1 MIRFI
6 PNALTV
12 GRLFLSAIFLWMVLY
27 SPKAEHPTRLLDGAF
42 VMFLV
47 AAITDVIDGHVARR
61 FNVTSKFGRIVDPL
75 ADKVLVCGAFI
86 CFAWIGEPKLFDLS
100 SNALRIIHWSVAGIL
115 ILREAYVTI
124 IRQWAES
131 RGLNFA
137 ATRSGKI
144 KMLLQ
149 SFAIGTVLVK
159 MAHVSGQAW
168 GDWFTS
174 VVFTLMVGTTIFSG
188 IRASQRLSHAQSDT
202 AGTPTPVT

>member
-1 MIRFI
+1 MIRFV

-12 GRLFLSAIFLWMVLY
+12 GRLFLSAVFLWMVLY
-27 SPKAEHPTRLLDGAF
+27 SPGAENATRLLDGAF
-42 VMFLV
+42 AMFLV
-47 AAITDVIDGHVARR
+47 AAMTDVIDGHVARR
-61 FNVTSKFGRIVDPL
+61 FNVISKFGRIVDPL

-86 CFAWIGEPKLFDLS
+86 CFAWIGEPRLFGLS
-100 SNALRIIHWSVAGIL
+100 QRALGVIHWSVVGIL

-131 RGLNFA
+131 KGLNFA

-144 KMLLQ
+144 KMLCQ

-159 MAHVSGQAW
+159 MAHVPDQAW

-174 VVFTLMVGTTIFSG
+174 VVFLVMVTATVFSG
-188 IRASQRLSHAQSDT
+188 IRAGQRLSHAQPDAIEMPS
-202 AGTPTPVT
+202 PTG

>member
-1 MIRFI
+1 MIRFV

-12 GRLFLSAIFLWMVLY
+12 TRLVLTVVFLWMVLY
-27 SPKAEHPTRLLDGAF
+27 SPRAEHPTALLDGAF
-42 VMFLV
+42 ALFLV
-47 AAITDVIDGHVARR
+47 AAVTDVIDGHLARR

-86 CFAWIGEPKLFDLS
+86 CFAWIGQPRLFGLS
-100 SNALRIIHWSVAGIL
+100 DTLLHVIHWTVVVIL

-131 RGLNFA
+131 KGLNFA

-149 SFAIGTVLVK
+149 SIAIGTVLVK
-159 MAHVSGQAW
+159 MAHVPDQTW
-168 GDWFTS
+168 GYWVTS
-174 VVFTLMVGTTIFSG
+174 VVFLLMIAATIFSG
-188 IRASQRLSHAQSDT
+188 IRSGQRLSQAQPKT
-202 AGTPTPVT
+202 LQN

>member
-1 MIRFI
+1 MIRFV

-27 SPKAEHPTRLLDGAF
+27 SPRAEHPTRLLDGAF

-86 CFAWIGEPKLFDLS
+86 CFAWIGEPRLFGLPADT
-100 SNALRIIHWSVAGIL
+100 LRIIHWSVAGIL

-159 MAHVSGQAW
+159 MAHVPTAAW
-168 GDWFTS
+168 ADWFTS
-174 VVFTLMVGTTIFSG
+174 VVFSLMVGTTVFSG
-188 IRASQRLSHAQSDT
+188 IRATQRLSHAQPDT
-202 AGTPTPVT
+202 AGTPTQAA

>member
-6 PNALTV
+6 PNILTV
-12 GRLFLSAIFLWMVLY
+12 ARLFLSIIFLWMVLY
-27 SPKAEHPTRLLDGAF
+27 SPKAERVTTLLDGAF
-42 VMFLV
+42 VLFLV
-47 AAITDVIDGHVARR
+47 AALTDVIDGHLARR

-86 CFAWIGEPKLFDLS
+86 CFAWIGQPRLFGLS
-100 SNALRIIHWSVAGIL
+100 DTVLHVIHWTVAGIL
-115 ILREAYVTI
+115 VLREAYVTI

-149 SFAIGTVLVK
+149 SIAIGTVLVK
-159 MAHVSGQAW
+159 MAHVPNQTW
-168 GDWFTS
+168 GYWVTS
-174 VVFTLMVGTTIFSG
+174 IVFFLMVAATIFSG
-188 IRASQRLSHAQSDT
+188 IRAGQRLSHAQPKTIEELKAS
-202 AGTPTPVT
+202 P

>member
-1 MIRFI
+1 
-6 PNALTV
+6 
-12 GRLFLSAIFLWMVLY
+12 MVLY
-27 SPKAEHPTRLLDGAF
+27 SPTAEHPTTLLDGAF
-42 VMFLV
+42 ALFLV

-86 CFAWIGEPKLFDLS
+86 CFAWIGQPKLFGLS
-100 SNALRIIHWSVAGIL
+100 DTMLRLIHWTVVAIL

-131 RGLNFA
+131 KGLNFA

-149 SFAIGTVLVK
+149 SIAIGTVLVK
-159 MAHVSGQAW
+159 MAHVPDQTW
-168 GDWFTS
+168 GYWVTS
-174 VVFTLMVGTTIFSG
+174 AVFFLMIAATIFSG
-188 IRASQRLSHAQSDT
+188 IRSGQRLSHAQPKTLPD
-202 AGTPTPVT
+202 

>member
-1 MIRFI
+1 MIRFV

-12 GRLFLSAIFLWMVLY
+12 GRLFLSVIFLWMVLY
-27 SPKAEHPTRLLDGAF
+27 SPKAEHATALLDAAF

-47 AAITDVIDGHVARR
+47 AGITDIIDGYVARR

-86 CFAWIGEPKLFDLS
+86 CFAWIGEPKLFGLS
-100 SNALRIIHWSVAGIL
+100 SNTLRVIHWSVVGIL

-131 RGLNFA
+131 KGLNFA
-137 ATRSGKI
+137 ATRSGKV

-149 SFAIGTVLVK
+149 SIAIGTVLVK
-159 MAHVSGQAW
+159 TAHVADQAW
-168 GDWFTS
+168 GDWFAS
-174 VVFTLMVGTTIFSG
+174 IVFILMVGATIFSG
-188 IRASQRLSHAQSDT
+188 IRAGQRLSHAQPDAT
-202 AGTPTPVT
+202 EAPTPAN

>member
-27 SPKAEHPTRLLDGAF
+27 SPNAENATRLLDGAF
-42 VMFLV
+42 AMFLV
-47 AAITDVIDGHVARR
+47 AAITDVIDGHLARR

-86 CFAWIGEPKLFDLS
+86 CFAWIGEPKLFGLS
-100 SNALRIIHWSVAGIL
+100 HGILRVIHWSVVGIL
-115 ILREAYVTI
+115 IFREAYVTI

-144 KMLLQ
+144 KMLCQ

-159 MAHVSGQAW
+159 MAHVPDQAW
-168 GDWFTS
+168 GDWFTC
-174 VVFTLMVGTTIFSG
+174 VVFLVMVTATIFSG
-188 IRASQRLSHAQSDT
+188 IRAGQRLSHAQPDT
-202 AGTPTPVT
+202 SQTPTPAN